1 MDLGCSSKRTDT
13 LYYRCQLHNAMI
25 GTITVTS
32 NSSSKSVGF
41 NSSSSLYYYWDSNS
55 SSEYPTISVIRGYTY
70 TITIDN
76 LSGHPVRLQTA
87 TAIDDANLYND
98 GLSHSD
104 GTTGAAAQNKTSGSW
119 TWVVAANAP
128 ATLYYRCQLHANMI
142 GTINV
147 SDDNSNILTRTIG
160 LYNGD
165 YYWGTDTG
173 SLYPTITLVRG
184 STYTITLNNLS
195 GHPLRLQTANAID
208 DANLYNDGLSHSD
221 GTTGAAA
228 QNKISGTWTFVVA
241 SSAPQRFTI
250 DAKFTRI

>member
-1 MDLGCSSKRTDT
+1 MTNHPVRLQSATAIDDANLYNDGLSHSDGSTGSSAQDKITGTWTWVVPVSAPDT

-147 SDDNSNILTRTIG
+147 SDDNSNILTRTI
-160 LYNGD
+160 
-165 YYWGTDTG
+165 
-173 SLYPTITLVRG
+173 
-184 STYTITLNNLS
+184 
-195 GHPLRLQTANAID
+195 
-208 DANLYNDGLSHSD
+208 
-221 GTTGAAA
+221 
-228 QNKISGTWTFVVA
+228 VV
-241 SSAPQRFTI
+241 
-250 DAKFTRI
+250 